1 MMYHCIPIG
10 CSSPSHTNSH
20 TKLLENRLDDALH
33 TQIHQPEKNSEKRHG
48 NHNNPGRRNHVLARG
63 PGDLLHLHASVVDK
77 LAHLRKRAGDF
88 ARKVRAHPALR
99 FIVFHFYRLRR
110 HKASSLP
117 RSGLAPAPPF
127 RFHAPA
133 GLGARLTP
141 LRALNSG
148 RGGGIRTPI
157 PGFGDRS
164 PNRWTTPLNS
174 IPVCP
179 ANPPK
184 QKLFHFLVR
193 RLLAARIAKLLSF
206 QTLRMFL
213 LVLRRGVVAVLAFA
227 ALQCNGLA
235 HFLPSPPK
243 HLPIWPDHPN
253 SATGAL
259 QIP

>member
-10 CSSPSHTNSH
+10 CSSPSH

-117 RSGLAPAPPF
+117 RSGLAPCSALSIPCATRARRSPY
-127 RFHAPA
+127 A
-133 GLGARLTP
+133 LTGA
-141 LRALNSG
+141 NSG

-174 IPVCP
+174 NPVYP
-179 ANPPK
+179 PNPPEENYFTSLCAVCLRHVL
-184 QKLFHFLVR
+184 QNFFVSRRSLCFFLFF
-193 RLLAARIAKLLSF
+193 
-206 QTLRMFL
+206 
-213 LVLRRGVVAVLAFA
+213 
-227 ALQCNGLA
+227 
-235 HFLPSPPK
+235 
-243 HLPIWPDHPN
+243 
-253 SATGAL
+253 
-259 QIP
+259 